1 VRRQEC
7 WDRLAEALQARRQL
21 WCAACGRRD
30 DGCERGWKLHL
41 GDDAELIAFCPVCDT
56 PEVAQRFGL

>member
-1 VRRQEC
+1 
-7 WDRLAEALQARRQL
+7 LQARRQL

-30 DGCERGWKLHL
+30 DGCERGWTLHL
-41 GDDAELIAFCPVCDT
+41 GEDAELIAFCPACDT